1 MRLQVR
7 CLRRAIPLQ
16 MRMGL
21 HRDAKDVGADTV
33 TIREDVDRS
42 RELER
47 ELAEI
52 NERIGQMVPE
62 RPALYDNAQMAHVY
76 SAQAARG
83 CQQAARYLELAIKEA
98 MPT

>member
-1 MRLQVR
+1 M
-7 CLRRAIPLQ
+7 
-16 MRMGL
+16 
-21 HRDAKDVGADTV
+21 
-33 TIREDVDRS
+33 TIREDVSRL
-42 RELER
+42 RELEQ
-47 ELAEI
+47 ELTRI
-52 NERIGQMVPE
+52 NERIGRMVPE

>member
-1 MRLQVR
+1 M
-7 CLRRAIPLQ
+7 
-16 MRMGL
+16 
-21 HRDAKDVGADTV
+21 
-33 TIREDVDRS
+33 TIRKDVDRL

-47 ELAEI
+47 ELTRL

-62 RPALYDNAQMAHVY
+62 RPALYDPMQVAHVY